1 MCKFCSDF
9 DSIVCDDQSKIYG
22 KFIGNKNEIFIM
34 PIRDLEYNMLCNVCI
49 QINIKYC
56 PLCGREL

>member
-9 DSIVCDDQSKIYG
+9 DSITCDIYG

-34 PIRDLEYNMLCNVCI
+34 PIRDLEYNMLCDACI
-49 QINIKYC
+49 QVNIKYC
-56 PLCGREL
+56 PLCGRRL

>member
-9 DSIVCDDQSKIYG
+9 DQQKIDG
-22 KFIGNKNEIFIM
+22 KLIGNKNEIFIM
-34 PIRDLEYNMLCNVCI
+34 PIRDLEYNLLCDACI
-49 QINIKYC
+49 QVNIKYC

>member
-1 MCKFCSDF
+1 MCKFCSD
-9 DSIVCDDQSKIYG
+9 DQQKIYG

-34 PIRDLEYNMLCNVCI
+34 PIRDLEYNMLCDACI
-49 QINIKYC
+49 QVNIKYC